1 MSNATELLNGLTDD
15 QVAAYS
21 VNPDTEEHI
30 VIGSNRIITVPA
42 ALKKIAVEHDHNVET
57 VTFDCPR
64 YWDGHDMSKWQVYIN
79 YILSNGYSD
88 SYPADNV
95 EVDATDETVMHFSW
109 TISRN
114 VTQVKGAITI
124 LVCIKETDEEGNE
137 IRHWNS
143 ERNSELTVSAGME
156 CAEKVAD
163 EHPDIVNQ
171 LLSRMN
177 DAEDVAEDAKTLAE
191 EAKTLAEEVAQRP
204 SGGGSGL
211 PEVTEADNGKIPMV
225 VGGQWENVKFPA
237 GTQYDSTTAT
247 ISAGDWMA
255 NDYQIHAVWYGLQI
269 SVDGCDIDISLAA
282 SSTKEQFEEAARC
295 GVYCSSAMGT
305 ELVFT
310 ALYDMPTIDLTFDIR
325 ITKPTTLSYSV
336 DEESMTLTIME
347 GDSRYD

>member
-30 VIGSNRIITVPA
+30 VIGSNRIITIPA

-79 YILSNGYSD
+79 YILSNGYED
-88 SYPADNV
+88 SYPTDNV
-95 EVDATDETVMHFSW
+95 VADDTDENVMHFSW

-163 EHPDIVNQ
+163 EHPDIITQLMSRMAALEEELQTANQTVYVVGEPTEFTLAADGWNGTTYTIVTTEYGTVGELQIGIPPSSSMTNAETMRRCALTIPQIVNQ
-171 LLSRMN
+171 MIDTNGDR
-177 DAEDVAEDAKTLAE
+177 
-191 EAKTLAEEVAQRP
+191 
-204 SGGGSGL
+204 
-211 PEVTEADNGKIPMV
+211 VTDTN
-225 VGGQWENVKFPA
+225 Q
-237 GTQYDSTTAT
+237 AT
-247 ISAGDWMA
+247 IYISAVTAPTEDIVVAIW
-255 NDYQIHAVWYGLQI
+255 GL
-269 SVDGCDIDISLAA
+269 
-282 SSTKEQFEEAARC
+282 TK
-295 GVYCSSAMGT
+295 
-305 ELVFT
+305 
-310 ALYDMPTIDLTFDIR
+310 
-325 ITKPTTLSYSV
+325 
-336 DEESMTLTIME
+336 
-347 GDSRYD
+347 

>member
-1 MSNATELLNGLTDD
+1 MSNATELLNGLTED

-64 YWDGHDMSKWQVYIN
+64 YWDGHDMSEWQVYIN
-79 YILSNGYSD
+79 YILSNGYED

-95 EVDATDETVMHFSW
+95 VADDTDETIMHFSW

-156 CAEKVAD
+156 CTEKVV
-163 EHPDIVNQ
+163 EENPDIVNQ
-171 LLSRMN
+171 LLSRIS
-177 DAEDVAEDAKTLAE
+177 KLE
-191 EAKTLAEEVAQRP
+191 EELEFSNQTVY
-204 SGGGSGL
+204 
-211 PEVTEADNGKIPMV
+211 V
-225 VGGQWENVKFPA
+225 VGEPTEFTLTADGWN
-237 GTQYDSTTAT
+237 GTTYTIVTTDYGTVGELQIGIPPSSSMTNAETMKRCALTIPQIVNQMIDTNGDGVTDINQAT
-247 ISAGDWMA
+247 IYISAVTAPTEDIVVAIW
-255 NDYQIHAVWYGLQI
+255 GL
-269 SVDGCDIDISLAA
+269 
-282 SSTKEQFEEAARC
+282 TK
-295 GVYCSSAMGT
+295 
-305 ELVFT
+305 
-310 ALYDMPTIDLTFDIR
+310 
-325 ITKPTTLSYSV
+325 
-336 DEESMTLTIME
+336 
-347 GDSRYD
+347 

>member
-64 YWDGHDMSKWQVYIN
+64 YWDGHDMSEWQVYIN
-79 YILSNGYSD
+79 YILSNGYED

-95 EVDATDETVMHFSW
+95 VVDDTDENIMHFSW

-163 EHPDIVNQ
+163 EHPDIIND
-171 LLSRMN
+171 LLTRMSDLEGRFGN
-177 DAEDVAEDAKTLAE
+177 PIAITTPEDMAAVLANADDGDIGKVYLYAGVTNSDYENGSLYVVSKT
-191 EAKTLAEEVAQRP
+191 
-204 SGGGSGL
+204 
-211 PEVTEADNGKIPMV
+211 TE
-225 VGGQWENVKFPA
+225 
-237 GTQYDSTTAT
+237 
-247 ISAGDWMA
+247 
-255 NDYQIHAVWYGLQI
+255 
-269 SVDGCDIDISLAA
+269 
-282 SSTKEQFEEAARC
+282 
-295 GVYCSSAMGT
+295 
-305 ELVFT
+305 
-310 ALYDMPTIDLTFDIR
+310 
-325 ITKPTTLSYSV
+325 
-336 DEESMTLTIME
+336 
-347 GDSRYD
+347 